1 LGALFR
7 ETQVGLIEKTLCER
21 IAMVF
26 IKIVADLLEL
36 FDLDV
41 NVTISRIIAS
51 NDADKNTIII
61 LNAITLLSTEN
72 HHELNLA

>member
-1 LGALFR
+1 LIFDELMLMDILG
-7 ETQVGLIEKTLCER
+7 
-21 IAMVF
+21 
-26 IKIVADLLEL
+26 L

-72 HHELNLA
+72 HDALNFV